1 MAVVIVCCHNLACKS
16 LPEWKRGE
24 GRRELILLL
33 YIIFSLSALGAEP
46 KALEAIFIMCPSRG
60 GDNVSGS
67 SI

>member
-16 LPEWKRGE
+16 LPEWKRRG

-33 YIIFSLSALGAEP
+33 HFIFSLSVLGAAP
-46 KALEAIFIMCPSRG
+46 KALEAFFIMSPSTA
-60 GDNVSGS
+60 GDDVSGP